1 MSTSLHLAV
10 HVDRSAEEV
19 YRFVAD
25 PAHLPQ
31 WAAGLGGAIEQRDGR
46 WFADSPMGEVE
57 VRFVLE
63 NPYGVLDHDVTLP
76 DGTTVTNPLRV
87 LPDGAGCE
95 VVFSLRRGEG
105 VTDEAFDADAAAVRT
120 DLATLKRLMEA
131 TPAT

>member
-1 MSTSLHLAV
+1 MGTSLHLAV

-46 WFADSPMGEVE
+46 WFADSPLGEVE
-57 VRFVLE
+57 VRFVPE

-105 VTDEAFDADAAAVRT
+105 VTDEAIDADAAAVRT

>member
-1 MSTSLHLAV
+1 MSTSLHLTV
-10 HVDRSAEEV
+10 HIDRSAEEV
-19 YRFVAD
+19 YRFAAD
-25 PAHLPQ
+25 PARLPQ
-31 WAAGLGGAIEQRDGR
+31 WAAGLSGSIEERDGR

-57 VRFVLE
+57 VRFAAE
-63 NPYGVLDHDVTLP
+63 NAYGVLDHDVTLP

-95 VVFSLRRGEG
+95 VVFTLRRGPG
-105 VTDEAFDADAAAVRT
+105 VTEEAFDADAAAVRT

>member
-1 MSTSLHLAV
+1 MPTSLHLTV

-19 YRFVAD
+19 YRFAAD

-31 WAAGLGGAIEQRDGR
+31 WAAGLSGSIEQRDGR
-46 WFADSPMGEVE
+46 WLADSPMGEVE
-57 VRFVLE
+57 VRFAPE
-63 NPYGVLDHDVTLP
+63 NGYGVLDHDVTLP

-95 VVFSLRRGEG
+95 VVFTLRRGPG
-105 VTDEAFDADAAAVRT
+105 VTDEAFETDAAAVRS
-120 DLATLKRLMEA
+120 DLATLKALMEA

>member
-10 HVDRSAEEV
+10 HVDRSVEEV

-57 VRFVLE
+57 VRFVPE